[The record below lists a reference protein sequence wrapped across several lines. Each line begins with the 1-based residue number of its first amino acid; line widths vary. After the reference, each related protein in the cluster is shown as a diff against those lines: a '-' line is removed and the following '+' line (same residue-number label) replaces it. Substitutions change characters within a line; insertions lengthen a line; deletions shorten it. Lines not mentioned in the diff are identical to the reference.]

1 MATTRGPS
9 NFSLGAQV
17 RSSQRS
23 APNFTFGGAEAREK
37 LSSSGLSFVGPGSY
51 QLPGAMDDKQPL
63 STVRTEA
70 VTKFASAPRP
80 NPAAISSTPKSIGP
94 GNYPDQPV
102 SMGKQMLSPNRSAP
116 IIGFG
121 TGNRPKPYAACATM
135 GVRGELKYSSYGKQ
149 SLSTMRSGPRSSI
162 SGRNSFGAV
171 KSSSIGPGP
180 AAFRRPGGLGK
191 QHNSR
196 FKTLCSVGFA
206 TSQRQKTGSSSHET
220 PGPGAYRLKSSV
232 GKSALST
239 HRSTPSFSMGGRESF
254 VNTRF

>member
-70 VTKFASAPRP
+70 VTKFSLGPRP

-94 GNYPDQPV
+94 GNYPVSEGLRPDSHQQASPV
-102 SMGKQMLSPNRSAP
+102 QL
-116 IIGFG
+116 
-121 TGNRPKPYAACATM
+121 
-135 GVRGELKYSSYGKQ
+135 
-149 SLSTMRSGPRSSI
+149 
-162 SGRNSFGAV
+162 AV
-171 KSSSIGPGP
+171 
-180 AAFRRPGGLGK
+180 
-191 QHNSR
+191 
-196 FKTLCSVGFA
+196 
-206 TSQRQKTGSSSHET
+206 
-220 PGPGAYRLKSSV
+220 Y
-232 GKSALST
+232 
-239 HRSTPSFSMGGRESF
+239 
-254 VNTRF
+254 

>member
-1 MATTRGPS
+1 MATPS
-9 NFSLGAQV
+9 RRTNYSFGAQV

-23 APNFTFGGAEAREK
+23 APNFTFNGAPARAK
-37 LSSSGLSFVGPGSY
+37 LSSSALSFVGPGSY
-51 QLPGAMDDKQPL
+51 ALPGAMDKQPM

-70 VTKFASAPRP
+70 VTKFALGPRP
-80 NPAAISSTPKSIGP
+80 DPAAISSTPVSIGP

-116 IIGFG
+116 SIGFG
-121 TGNRPKPYAACATM
+121 AGARPKPYAACATM
-135 GVRGELKYSSYGKQ
+135 GVRGDLKYSSYGKQ
-149 SLSTMRSGPRSSI
+149 PLSTMRSGPRSSI

-180 AAFRRPGGLGK
+180 AAFKLPGGLGK
-191 QHNSR
+191 QYNSR
-196 FKTLCSVGFA
+196 YKTLCSVGFA
-206 TSQRQKTGSSSHET
+206 TSQRQKSGSSAHET
-220 PGPGAYRLKSSV
+220 PGPGSYRLKSSV